1 MVQVKWTREEVEFVL
16 QDKQWLSHT
25 RERVLNANGV
35 QFVLKDGTCVNWWPN
50 RTARPQGKPS
60 EVFDEANAIFSKN
73 FSEYIPLPKP
83 QIFVVYGHDKKAK
96 DQIES
101 IIKGFGLDP
110 IILDQI
116 PGVGNTIIE
125 QLEKQI
131 EGAVFACVLLTPD
144 DEGHPKDKPDEKKY
158 RARQNV
164 ILELGMVAGKL
175 GRQQVAVFHKG
186 ELEMPSDIRD
196 LIYIPFGDGD
206 VEEAKKK
213 LKSHLEQVGI
223 ATRI

>member
-1 MVQVKWTREEVEFVL
+1 MTQIKWTREDVEFVL
-16 QDKQWLSHT
+16 HDKQWLSNT
-25 RERVLNANGV
+25 REGVLNADGV
-35 QFVLKDGTCVNWWPN
+35 QFVLIDGTPVNWWPTGTT
-50 RTARPQGKPS
+50 RLQGKS
-60 EVFDEANAIFSKN
+60 SAIKTEAEAIFSKP
-73 FSEYIPLPKP
+73 FSEYIPVPKSKV
-83 QIFVVYGHDKKAK
+83 FVVYGHDMEVR
-96 DQIES
+96 DRIES
-101 IIKGFGLDP
+101 IIKGFGLEP

-125 QLEKQI
+125 QLEEQI
-131 EGAVFACVLLTPD
+131 KGAEFACVLLTPD

-175 GRQQVAVFHKG
+175 GRKQVAVFYKG
-186 ELEMPSDIRD
+186 ELEMPSDILD
-196 LIYIPFGDGD
+196 LIYIPFDDGD

-213 LKSHLEQVGI
+213 LKGHLEQVGI